1 MIATEIQKAYNQ
13 TKWALVLRG
22 LLSLAVGVA
31 ILVRP
36 MASVAALA
44 LVIALWSLFDGIVNI
59 VRSFDL
65 RGMVQ
70 HWWVVLLT
78 GIVSVAFG
86 IAALYFFPTLSL
98 TFAVVWTAYWLTL
111 SGVIGAYVAWQE
123 RSAGLPWGWTMAFGV
138 LAIVGGIFAFM
149 NPQATLATLLGV
161 LAGFAIISGVFLL
174 IGATRMASLQSNVNR
189 AMPNTARA

>member
-1 MIATEIQKAYNQ
+1 MIASEIQKAYNQ

-22 LLSLAVGVA
+22 LLSLAVGIA

-111 SGVIGAYVAWQE
+111 TGVIAAYIAWQE
-123 RSAGLPWGWTMAFGV
+123 RSAGVPWGWTMAFGI

-161 LAGFAIISGVFLL
+161 LAGFAIISGVFFL
-174 IGATRMASLQSNVNR
+174 IGATRMASFQSNVNR

>member
-1 MIATEIQKAYNQ
+1 MIASEIQKAYNQ

-22 LLSLAVGVA
+22 LLSLAVGIA

-111 SGVIGAYVAWQE
+111 TGVIAAYIAWQE
-123 RSAGLPWGWTMAFGV
+123 RSAGVPWGWTMAFGI

-161 LAGFAIISGVFLL
+161 LAGFAIIGGVFFL